1 MYAMATLAQKYKRED
16 TFWRRWA
23 AVFILFAFFFLSWGG
38 QYVNQMQEAKQQ
50 SEQHGQVFQMSEFMP
65 QFWSATFENWQ
76 SEWLQLAVQAIL
88 IAALADYLFRIG
100 YTYKY
105 ETQMMIEDLNKE
117 VKALQKKR

>member
-1 MYAMATLAQKYKRED
+1 
-16 TFWRRWA
+16 
-23 AVFILFAFFFLSWGG
+23 
-38 QYVNQMQEAKQQ
+38 MQEAKQQ

-88 IAALADYLFRIG
+88 IAALADYLFRKG
-100 YTYKY
+100 NTDHY
-105 ETQMMIEDLNKE
+105 ETQLMIEDLKKE